1 MNVLVVGGGIG
12 GLAAAI
18 ALGRDGHRVT
28 LLERQPSFAPIGAG
42 IIMAPNAAR
51 VLGALGVD
59 LAPHGRELT
68 ALVVRRADGRA
79 LSRIEPRRADPAFGP
94 LWALT
99 RPALHA
105 ALVAALPAQVEVV
118 HGAAVEAIVAD
129 AGGVEV
135 PALPGRRFELAIG
148 ADGLRSRVREATVG
162 ATALRYSG
170 VTCWRGVM
178 VNPGITEAIE
188 AWGGAARIGVVPL
201 RDDQLYY
208 FLVLTAPPRA
218 PALAWPDGFAAA
230 FGHIG
235 GDAGRVLAGLT
246 AAPPLHHDLE
256 ELERP
261 VWGGDR
267 VWLLGD
273 AAHAMTPNQG
283 QGAAMAIEDALSLA
297 IALDGGASGALERY
311 TADRHRRVRSIQLLS
326 RRIGQVGHLPTRL
339 LRRIARDLVAAVS
352 PLVGPRQYRA
362 LVGPGIALVW
372 RAGCARAELLEKLAP
387 ALVPAGAAHVRPL
400 VDAAP

>member
-18 ALGRDGHRVT
+18 ALGRDGHQVT
-28 LLERQPSFAPIGAG
+28 LLERQPTFAPIGAG

-105 ALVAALPAQVEVV
+105 ALVAALPPSVEVV
-118 HGAAVEAIVAD
+118 HGAAVDALAAD

-135 PALPGRRFELAIG
+135 AALPGRRFELAIG

-178 VNPGITEAIE
+178 PNPGITDAIE

-218 PALAWPDGFAAA
+218 PALAWPDGFASA

-261 VWGGDR
+261 VWGGGR

-283 QGAAMAIEDALSLA
+283 QGAAMAIEDALALA
-297 IALDGGASGALERY
+297 LALRPGLDGAHARY
-311 TADRHRRVRSIQLLS
+311 VAARHARVRKVQLDS
-326 RRIGQVGHLPTRL
+326 RRLGAVAHWRHPLARALRDALVRL
-339 LRRIARDLVAAVS
+339 MPDALARA
-352 PLVGPRQYRA
+352 QYRQLIRPGLA
-362 LVGPGIALVW
+362 LAASATVT
-372 RAGCARAELLEKLAP
+372 AR
-387 ALVPAGAAHVRPL
+387 
-400 VDAAP
+400 

>member
-148 ADGLRSRVREATVG
+148 AGTNFDVLIRQDQAVAAEA
-162 ATALRYSG
+162 
-170 VTCWRGVM
+170 
-178 VNPGITEAIE
+178 
-188 AWGGAARIGVVPL
+188 
-201 RDDQLYY
+201 
-208 FLVLTAPPRA
+208 
-218 PALAWPDGFAAA
+218 ALARA
-230 FGHIG
+230 
-235 GDAGRVLAGLT
+235 R
-246 AAPPLHHDLE
+246 
-256 ELERP
+256 
-261 VWGGDR
+261 
-267 VWLLGD
+267 
-273 AAHAMTPNQG
+273 
-283 QGAAMAIEDALSLA
+283 
-297 IALDGGASGALERY
+297 
-311 TADRHRRVRSIQLLS
+311 ADR
-326 RRIGQVGHLPTRL
+326 RL
-339 LRRIARDLVAAVS
+339 ALAA
-352 PLVGPRQYRA
+352 LAALTGP
-362 LVGPGIALVW
+362 
-372 RAGCARAELLEKLAP
+372 
-387 ALVPAGAAHVRPL
+387 
-400 VDAAP
+400 